1 MGKARHGRKR
11 ARSAVVW
18 FRARRFR
25 VATTAVAAMAVVAL
39 AGYGFSATGGTHPT
53 SIGSSGLDAA
63 TSASPSEGHSPQLT
77 KELSGPLSGT
87 GTARTASGISAA
99 VRQATSSAAST
110 MLNGIDISAAQHP
123 NGDTIDWAKVA
134 AGYDF
139 VATEGDYYINPYFKA
154 DAAAAATAGLYVAA
168 YAFANPDN
176 PKSTGADQAQY
187 AVDNAVV
194 NGAKYTVGGQY
205 LPLVLDIEYDP
216 YPGTTECYGLKPS
229 AMVSWISSFMT
240 EATTLSGATP
250 IIYTPQAWWDT
261 CTDDSTAFGNDVLW
275 VPAYASGSPG
285 TLPAGW
291 NTWSIWQ
298 YSSTGPVSGI
308 STETDLDYFDGG
320 PETETS
326 ALNVP
331 VSIQIQTL
339 NSLAG
344 QSVSY
349 TATGLPPGVSIS
361 SSGLITGAATAPGS
375 YTVTVT
381 PSASSSSD
389 TAMLPATVSFGWTV
403 PNDVVTPTSPGNLS
417 TVAGSPVDTD
427 MTATDSASGYALSF
441 SAKGLPPGLSI
452 SSSGAVTGLPYTT
465 GTYDVTVTATDSLG
479 ATGTASFTWTVSQ
492 APDTGGTGELV
503 LANGGKCLDDTGS
516 STANGNRIQIW
527 TCNDNTAQK
536 WTIVQDQ
543 TVRVLGKCL
552 DEGGTGN
559 GAVVELETCAGG
571 NTAQRWQA
579 GTDGQLI
586 NVASDRCL
594 DDSGKKTANG
604 TKLDIWA
611 CNGGTNQHWTLPA
624 AELASGLA
632 GNCLTDKGGSTT
644 NGNPIVTADCAGA
657 SSQKW
662 TIESNETIH
671 VDGKCLD
678 VKGKGTANGTLV
690 DLWTCTSGDV
700 AQDWTITSSGEL
712 VNPHANR
719 CLTDPGDSTSGTTQA
734 EIETCPA
741 TINTG
746 TVWHVI

>member
-1 MGKARHGRKR
+1 
-11 ARSAVVW
+11 
-18 FRARRFR
+18 
-25 VATTAVAAMAVVAL
+25 MAVVAL
-39 AGYGFSATGGTHPT
+39 AGYGFSTAGATHGTT
-53 SIGSSGLDAA
+53 NVGTSGLDAA

-87 GTARTASGISAA
+87 GTARRASGISAA

-110 MLNGIDISAAQHP
+110 MLNGIDISSAQ
-123 NGDTIDWAKVA
+123 GDSIDWQDVIA

-139 VATEGDYYINPYFKA
+139 VSIKATEGNYYVNPDYA
-154 DAAAAATAGLYVAA
+154 TDATAAAAAGMYVAP
-168 YAFANPDN
+168 YAFANPYDPAEN
-176 PKSTGADQAQY
+176 GTAQQQAEYAAKNAGAAETAAEYTTGGY
-187 AVDNAVV
+187 
-194 NGAKYTVGGQY
+194 Y
-205 LPLVLDIEYDP
+205 LPLALDIEYDP
-216 YPGTTECYGLKPS
+216 YATQDHVNECYGLSTS

-240 EATTLSGATP
+240 EATTLTGTTP

-291 NTWSIWQ
+291 KTWSIWQ
-298 YSSTGPVSGI
+298 YTSSGTVSGI

-381 PSASSSSD
+381 PSASASSD

-417 TVAGSPVDTD
+417 TVAGSPVNTD
-427 MTATDSASGYALSF
+427 ITATDSASGYALSF

-479 ATGTASFTWTVSQ
+479 ATGTATFTWTVSQ
-492 APDTGGTGELV
+492 APDSGGTGELV

-527 TCNDNTAQK
+527 NCNNNTAQK

-543 TVRVLGKCL
+543 TIRVLGKCL

-559 GAVVELETCAGG
+559 GAVVELETCTGG

-586 NVASDRCL
+586 NVASGRCL
-594 DDSGKKTANG
+594 DDPGKKTANG

-644 NGNPIVTADCAGA
+644 NGNPIVTADCTGA

-678 VKGKGTANGTLV
+678 VKGKGTASGTLV

-712 VNPHANR
+712 VNPHANK

-741 TINTG
+741 TNNTG